1 MRIQKS
7 ALVPYTP
14 EMMFALVAD
23 IERYP
28 EFLPW
33 CRSVQVRSRELDA
46 VVVNVEFSY
55 HGVRQTFTTRNQM
68 TPPHTLNISLVSG
81 PFRQLT
87 GHWRF
92 IPLDTGCKIS
102 LDMTFEFAGP
112 LLSFLFGPVF
122 ERVANTLVD
131 AFVQRARQLAPA
143 PVTHEPTAL

>member
-14 EMMFALVAD
+14 EQMFTLVAD

-33 CRSVQVRSRELDA
+33 CRQVTVHQRQMNQI
-46 VVVNVEFSY
+46 VVSLEFSY
-55 HGVRQTFTTRNQM
+55 HGVHKTFTTRNTL
-68 TPPHTLNISLVSG
+68 TPTQALDIQLVAG

-87 GHWRF
+87 GAWRF
-92 IPLDTGCKIS
+92 MPVGTGCRIS
-102 LDMTFEFAGP
+102 LDMNFEFAGP
-112 LLSFLFGPVF
+112 VLSLLFGPVF

-131 AFVQRARQLAPA
+131 AFVQRARQLYGNR
-143 PVTHEPTAL
+143 

>member
-14 EMMFALVAD
+14 AQMFALVAD

-33 CRSVQVRSRELDA
+33 CRRVIVHQHTETQ
-46 VVVNVEFSY
+46 VVVSLEFSY
-55 HGVRQTFTTRNQM
+55 HGIHKTFTTRNVL
-68 TPPHTLNISLVSG
+68 TPSHALDIQLVQG

-87 GHWRF
+87 GAWRF
-92 IPLDTGCKIS
+92 LPVGSGCRIS
-102 LDMTFEFAGP
+102 LDMSFELAGP
-112 LLSFLFGPVF
+112 MLGLLFGPVF

-131 AFVQRARQLAPA
+131 AFVQRARQI
-143 PVTHEPTAL
+143 TPTG